1 MIPGIN
7 KRVLNFYDLMLY
19 VALVRKHA
27 RLMVLL
33 VCMSMLA
40 GMTVF
45 VYSKQVFYSKSTIH
59 VDSLSLP
66 LDTDSVYHDG
76 NIASVVA
83 ELKGRDVV
91 QRTAAR
97 LGVNAE
103 YSDIMNK
110 YIRDLRIT
118 PNTAGGLDVEFWSY
132 IRSWPAQWPQAMAEE
147 FMKLR
152 AERREQYRD
161 QIMKSYGDELS
172 QLNQKIDDNQD
183 NKFAYQD
190 QMRFTQASIDVSRLG
205 KLPEQL
211 AQIKQHID
219 NLDSLRKRLDDPS
232 LDVVSKLSLIAS
244 TDADTPVYVG
254 QTVSTPAPDLSG
266 STSDQASTDPTLAQG
281 PVVVPGLVVETVEWR
296 RLEAQQRE
304 LLKQQAA
311 LSLIYLPGSQKM
323 AAIQRSLDE
332 VQRNLDDDLD
342 IARSRFDLAYRGL
355 QDQYAELQKQL
366 PEYEAANRNYARI
379 QQEAQLH
386 DAGQLSW
393 ASMYTE
399 TAKTISQIEYT
410 QDKERVNIAFERM
423 IDAKDI
429 PVSPNEITLFLFSF
443 LAGLIMAFL
452 IPFLIE
458 YLDYTL
464 SNLEEVEATFQMR
477 GLGIIPQLPYQSD
490 QPLLLDVP
498 SDGDERN
505 LIENFRVVRTNL
517 LAMGTLT
524 KAAHVTMVTSA
535 VPKEGKT
542 VISSNLAISFSQTGA
557 RTLLIDTDLRRGR
570 LHRLFGLRKS
580 PGLSDFLLSKVP
592 LDEAIRPSG
601 KANLSIL
608 SAGQHIDSGTE
619 LLGSP
624 NFGELMQLL
633 RSQYDRIIMDTPPV
647 LGLSE
652 TSILQNQV
660 DGVLFVIWSGRTPI
674 RNMKTAI
681 DILSANGANFYGF
694 ILNRLDLSATTNYY
708 QYYYYSSDYYHSY
721 HALENA

>member
-254 QTVSTPAPDLSG
+254 QAVSTPAPDLSG
-266 STSDQASTDPTLAQG
+266 STSDQASTDPTLAQS

-443 LAGLIMAFL
+443 LVFTIYPLCNLFHYKYHILPPLAV
-452 IPFLIE
+452 
-458 YLDYTL
+458 L
-464 SNLEEVEATFQMR
+464 SRPT
-477 GLGIIPQLPYQSD
+477 
-490 QPLLLDVP
+490 
-498 SDGDERN
+498 
-505 LIENFRVVRTNL
+505 
-517 LAMGTLT
+517 
-524 KAAHVTMVTSA
+524 
-535 VPKEGKT
+535 
-542 VISSNLAISFSQTGA
+542 
-557 RTLLIDTDLRRGR
+557 
-570 LHRLFGLRKS
+570 RK
-580 PGLSDFLLSKVP
+580 
-592 LDEAIRPSG
+592 
-601 KANLSIL
+601 
-608 SAGQHIDSGTE
+608 
-619 LLGSP
+619 
-624 NFGELMQLL
+624 
-633 RSQYDRIIMDTPPV
+633 
-647 LGLSE
+647 
-652 TSILQNQV
+652 TSI
-660 DGVLFVIWSGRTPI
+660 
-674 RNMKTAI
+674 
-681 DILSANGANFYGF
+681 
-694 ILNRLDLSATTNYY
+694 
-708 QYYYYSSDYYHSY
+708 
-721 HALENA
+721 